1 MSYSGGMKTV
11 LVGALTLLL
20 GIFLGGLAPRAEL
33 RRTRQELAAAK
44 EAAASGGAGLLP
56 ALGLGGLA
64 AARERAQADARRR
77 VPRFTPQPEK
87 AAPDPVEPQ
96 PAGARAGEAEREKA
110 GTDGERRRGRLFGGD
125 GEGFA
130 AAKAAADLRAAQF
143 RAAFIDE
150 ARLSPERQ
158 TALDSTMKSMNDE
171 FAKAAAEIA
180 ETMASKGKAVSPRD
194 MADVGVRL
202 LDIYRRADDAMKAGL
217 DDTARAAL
225 ERTRFDALTQIDLQS
240 FQKLAETMENA
251 DIVTPGRQP

>member
-1 MSYSGGMKTV
+1 MKTV

-20 GIFLGGLAPRAEL
+20 GLFLGGLAPRAEL
-33 RRTRQELAAAK
+33 RRARQELAEAR
-44 EAAASGGAGLLP
+44 EAAASGGGGLLP

-87 AAPDPVEPQ
+87 AEAAEPAPAAEPE
-96 PAGARAGEAEREKA
+96 ARSGAA
-110 GTDGERRRGRLFGGD
+110 TDDGERGPRRGRLFGGD

-143 RAAFIDE
+143 REAFIAE

-158 TALDSTMKSMNDE
+158 TALDGTIKTMNDE
-171 FAKAAAEIA
+171 FARAASEIA
-180 ETMASKGKAVSPRD
+180 DTMAARGKAVTPRD

-202 LDIYRRADDAMKAGL
+202 LDIYRRADDSMKAGL

-225 ERTRFDALTQIDLQS
+225 DRTRFDALTQIDLQS

-251 DIVTPGRQP
+251 DIVTPGRAP